1 MYNTSRTET
10 GHRPLAHIA
19 VATQEGSTMFR
30 NVSAR
35 RKGAAL
41 VATAATAV
49 LLMTGCS
56 ASGSGSSGGSGSGSA
71 SDTLIAYTG
80 QAGDYQINFNPY
92 SPSTIGG
99 VGEIFEP
106 LFYFNQLKSGD
117 AKPMLG
123 TEYSWNEDGTVLSVT
138 LRDGVKWSDGKPFT
152 ADDVAFS
159 LNLLKENPAINAIG
173 YDGEVAVVDPTHVTI
188 TFPAPAF
195 VDGPSILG
203 RTWMVPQ
210 HLWAD
215 IDPATD
221 VVAKPVGTGPFV
233 LGEFKAQAFRYD
245 ANPTYWNGEPDLK
258 HVRYV
263 ALSGN
268 QAGAD
273 ALAAGSI
280 DWQTGPV
287 PDMANVEKNYPGYK
301 AVTVHMNQVALFTCS
316 NADLGCEGPQTDP
329 AVRQAL
335 YYAMDRDQINSLAF
349 QDTAAEISPGFA
361 LPERDK
367 ALLSDELPEKT
378 APMKPDVSKAT
389 SILEAAGYA
398 KGSDGIYAKDGVRLA
413 MSVRV
418 VTGWTDYITA
428 VDLLAQ
434 QAKAVG
440 IEITALQS
448 SWNEWT
454 EVRGLGQYQ
463 LLIDSVT
470 QGPAADPY
478 YMYNNF
484 FGTSNTGKV
493 GESVNPGFARFS
505 DPEVDAA
512 LDALRTSNPTDVDA
526 RKPYYDVIQKKI
538 AANLPYI
545 PVLTGGTTSEY
556 NDAKFS
562 GWPTEEDLYAFP
574 AVWSR
579 PDSSQIFASL
589 KPAGK

>member
-1 MYNTSRTET
+1 
-10 GHRPLAHIA
+10 
-19 VATQEGSTMFR
+19 MFR
-30 NVSAR
+30 NVSAK

-41 VATAATAV
+41 VATAATAM

-71 SDTLIAYTG
+71 SDTLVAYTG

-106 LFYFNQLKSGD
+106 LFFFNQLKNED

-123 TEYSWNEDGTVLSVT
+123 TEYTWNEDGTVLSIT
-138 LRDGVKWSDGKPFT
+138 LRDGVEWSDGEKFT

-173 YDGEVAVVDPTHVTI
+173 FDGEVAVVDDTHVTI

-195 VDGPSILG
+195 VNGPSVLG
-203 RTWMVPQ
+203 RTWIVPE

-221 VVAKPVGTGPFV
+221 VVAEPVGTGPFV

-245 ANPTYWNGEPDLK
+245 ANPTYWGGEPDLK

-316 NADLGCEGPQTDP
+316 NAELGCEGPQTDP

-361 LPERDK
+361 LPERDE
-367 ALLSDELPEKT
+367 ALISESLPEKT
-378 APMKPDVSKAT
+378 APMSPDVDKAT
-389 SILEAAGYA
+389 QILEAAGYA

-454 EVRGLGQYQ
+454 EVRGLGQFQ

-478 YMYNNF
+478 YMYNEF
-484 FGTSNTGKV
+484 FSTANTGKV

-512 LDALRTSNPTDVDA
+512 LAALRTSNPTDVEA
-526 RKPYYDVIQKKI
+526 RKPYYDVIQQKI
-538 AANLPYI
+538 AADLPYI

-556 NDAKFS
+556 NAAKFS

-589 KPAGK
+589 TPAGK

>member
-1 MYNTSRTET
+1 
-10 GHRPLAHIA
+10 
-19 VATQEGSTMFR
+19 MFR
-30 NVSAR
+30 NVSAK
-35 RKGAAL
+35 RKGAAF
-41 VATAATAV
+41 VATAAAAV

-56 ASGSGSSGGSGSGSA
+56 ASGSGSSGGGSGSGSA
-71 SDTLIAYTG
+71 SDTLVAYTG

-99 VGEIFEP
+99 PGEIFEP
-106 LFYFNQLKSGD
+106 LFYYNQLQSGD
-117 AKPMLG
+117 PKPLLG
-123 TEYSWNEDGTVLSVT
+123 TEFSWNEDGTVLSVT
-138 LRDGVKWSDGKPFT
+138 LRDGVKWSDGEDFT

-159 LNLLKENPAINAIG
+159 LNLLKENPAVNAIG
-173 YDGEVAVVDPTHVTI
+173 FDGEVAVVDPTHVTI

-195 VDGPSILG
+195 VNGPSILG
-203 RTWMVPQ
+203 RTWIVPE
-210 HLWAD
+210 HLWKD

-221 VVAKPVGTGPFV
+221 VVAEPVGTGPFV

-245 ANPTYWNGEPDLK
+245 ANPTYWDGEPELK

-316 NADLGCEGPQTDP
+316 NAELGCEGPQTDP

-349 QDTAAEISPGFA
+349 QDTAAEVSPGFA
-361 LPERDK
+361 LPERDE
-367 ALLSDELPEKT
+367 ALLSDSLPEQT
-378 APMKPDVSKAT
+378 APMSPDVDKAT
-389 SILEAAGYA
+389 QILEAAGYA

-454 EVRGLGQYQ
+454 EVRGLGEYQ

-478 YMYNNF
+478 YMYNEF
-484 FGTSNTGKV
+484 FSTANTGPV
-493 GESVNPGFARFS
+493 GQSVNPGFARFS

-512 LDALRTSNPTDVDA
+512 LAALRTSNPTDVES
-526 RKPYYDVIQKKI
+526 RKPHYDIIQQKI

-556 NDAKFS
+556 NAAKFS
-562 GWPTEEDLYAFP
+562 GWPTEEDLYAVP

-579 PDSSQIFASL
+579 PDSSQVFASL
-589 KPAGK
+589 TPTGK

>member
-1 MYNTSRTET
+1 
-10 GHRPLAHIA
+10 
-19 VATQEGSTMFR
+19 MFR
-30 NVSAR
+30 NVSAK

-41 VATAATAV
+41 VATAAAAT

-56 ASGSGSSGGSGSGSA
+56 AAGSGSSSGGSGSGSA
-71 SDTLIAYTG
+71 SDTLVAYTG

-106 LFYFNQLKSGD
+106 LFFFNQLKNED
-117 AKPMLG
+117 PKPMLG
-123 TEYSWNEDGTVLSVT
+123 TEFSWNEDGTVLSVT
-138 LRDGVKWSDGKPFT
+138 LREGVKWSDGEDFT

-173 YDGEVAVVDPTHVTI
+173 FDGEVAVVDPTHVTI
-188 TFPAPAF
+188 TFPAPAY
-195 VDGPSILG
+195 VNGPSILG
-203 RTWMVPQ
+203 RTWIVPE

-221 VVAKPVGTGPFV
+221 VVSKPVGTGPFV

-245 ANPTYWNGEPDLK
+245 ANPTYWNGEPELK

-273 ALAAGSI
+273 ALAAGTI

-316 NADLGCEGPQTDP
+316 NAELGCEGPQTDP

-361 LPERDK
+361 LPERDE
-367 ALLSDELPEKT
+367 ALLSENLPEKT
-378 APMKPDVSKAT
+378 APMSPDVDKAT
-389 SILEAAGYA
+389 QILEGAGYV

-478 YMYNNF
+478 YMYNEF
-484 FGTSNTGKV
+484 FSTANTGPV

-512 LDALRTSNPTDVDA
+512 LEALRTSNPTDVEA
-526 RKPYYDVIQKKI
+526 RKPHYDVIQQKI

-556 NDAKFS
+556 NAAKFS

-589 KPAGK
+589 TPTGK